1 MTTIHIM
8 NEEIIQKLS
17 SGCVVIDCESVIKE
31 LVENAIDSGATIINI
46 KLNNYGLDSIIVE
59 DNGSGINEE
68 NMELLGKRHCTSKI
82 NNIEELTKVNTY
94 GFRGEALYCISN
106 MGEVEIIS
114 SEGKEIGNSIQL
126 TTRIKKRVTR
136 KQGTTIIVKKL
147 FMNNKI
153 RREEFMRN
161 KNKELSKIITL
172 IQNYA
177 LMLINIKIILIHQF
191 KKSNNILLQS
201 NGKSLK
207 ENLYNLFKIDAK
219 DVTIPIEIEEN
230 GIKISGIVSNFID
243 KGRTNNDRIF
253 LFVNKR
259 PIEHKKLQQIIIQQ
273 WRSLGISF
281 KRKYPTV
288 ILNILVDEYDPNV
301 SPDKR
306 KVFFINEDNVLKLM
320 EKCISSVWST
330 ELLEQNI
337 PTINNDISY
346 STSSIIEN
354 TSPIK
359 SFNISFLPQST
370 QNLINQRKQ
379 KIISQNIF
387 DKEDIN
393 NNQIVNE
400 KQKEKPLI
408 TIHQLKN
415 ENESIEDEI
424 ISSSIINTNILQQKK
439 NIQNNINENQNEIS
453 EIENKEDDNDEWDDI
468 LKDES
473 SLENSLQKIRNFSSK
488 LNEKK
493 NSEEKELDERKVILK
508 EEKDDYKKI
517 KEKGI
522 NEEEYEIEK
531 KEIKEIEEKKKN
543 LIRQKTEERMNK
555 INNTIIISEKIN
567 EEIEKENNL
576 KKQIKKDDDKK
587 IINIRNKKLNKKE
600 QEEIK
605 ENKELNY
612 KESTSIS
619 EEFNEKILEEEE
631 KENKE
636 NKEENIKIN
645 IASNKLII
653 EPIELKRIVEHMIL
667 CHKDYPICQP
677 ERTEEDILKIPRK
690 MKKTTLE
697 EIEII
702 GQFNKGFIIGKL
714 GYDLYIIDQH
724 AADEIYNY
732 ETLLKKDKLSVQTLI
747 SPLQV
752 TMSCDDEIFV
762 QENIELFTQ
771 FGFEVIFREDKE
783 VTQRVFLTK
792 VYHRGK
798 NFFGINEF
806 SELVQQLKGCRNDMK
821 VIVKKKHKIF
831 ATEACRM
838 SIMIGDSLGREEMKK
853 IIKRL
858 VELNKPWHCPHGRQ
872 TIRHLWDLRRSFNEI
887 SKETK

>member
-8 NEEIIQKLS
+8 DEEIIQKLS

-31 LVENAIDSGATIINI
+31 LIENSIDSGATIINV
-46 KLNNYGLDSIIVE
+46 KLNNYGLDSLIVE

-82 NNIEELTKVNTY
+82 NNIEELTKVSTY

-114 SEGKEIGNSIQL
+114 SDGKEVGNSIQL

-161 KNKELSKIITL
+161 KNKELTKIITL

-177 LMLINIKIILIHQF
+177 LMLTDIKMILTHQF
-191 KKSNNILLQS
+191 KKTNIILLQS

-207 ENLYNLFKIDAK
+207 ENLYNFFKGDAK
-219 DVTIPIEIEEN
+219 DVTIPIEFEEK
-230 GIKISGIVSNFID
+230 GIKISGIVSNFTD
-243 KGRTNNDRIF
+243 KGRTNSDRIF

-259 PIEHKKLQQIIIQQ
+259 PIEHKKLQQIITQQ
-273 WRSLGISF
+273 WRSLGVSF

-288 ILNILVDEYDPNV
+288 ILNISVAEYDPNV

-306 KVFFINEDNVLKLM
+306 KVFFLDEDNVITLM

-330 ELLEQNI
+330 ELLEQSI
-337 PTINNDISY
+337 PTINNDASQF
-346 STSSIIEN
+346 TSSNE
-354 TSPIK
+354 
-359 SFNISFLPQST
+359 
-370 QNLINQRKQ
+370 
-379 KIISQNIF
+379 
-387 DKEDIN
+387 DKKTPHDILETDIN
-393 NNQIVNE
+393 NDLIE
-400 KQKEKPLI
+400 EKEKPLV
-408 TIHQLKN
+408 TIHKLKN
-415 ENESIEDEI
+415 ENESLEEETP
-424 ISSSIINTNILQQKK
+424 SSSIINTNVLQQTKT
-439 NIQNNINENQNEIS
+439 IQNDINENQNEIS
-453 EIENKEDDNDEWDDI
+453 DIEKKEDEEDEWDDI

-473 SLENSLQKIRNFSSK
+473 SLESSLQKIRNFSSK
-488 LNEKK
+488 SKERK
-493 NSEEKELDERKVILK
+493 SEDEEDEEVDERKAILK
-508 EEKDDYKKI
+508 NEEEDYKKI
-517 KEKGI
+517 KEKGMS
-522 NEEEYEIEK
+522 EEEYEAEK

-543 LIRQKTEERMNK
+543 IIRQRTEGRMNK
-555 INNTIIISEKIN
+555 INNTVVVSEQVN
-567 EEIEKENNL
+567 EEMEEENDL
-576 KKQIKKDDDKK
+576 KKQIKDDKE
-587 IINIRNKKLNKKE
+587 IISTRNSKRKSDKK
-600 QEEIK
+600 EIK
-605 ENKELNY
+605 EMTEMNY
-612 KESTSIS
+612 KESASIS
-619 EEFNEKILEEEE
+619 EEFNEKNKE
-631 KENKE
+631 ENKKKKKKKKKKNKEE

-645 IASNKLII
+645 IASNKLVI
-653 EPIELKRIVEHMIL
+653 EAIELKALVEHMIL

-697 EIEII
+697 DIEII

-752 TMSCDDEIFV
+752 SMSSDDEIFV
-762 QENIELFTQ
+762 QENIGLFPQ
-771 FGFEVIFREDKE
+771 FGFEVTFREDKE
-783 VTQRVFLTK
+783 ATQRVFLTK

-798 NFFGINEF
+798 NFFGANEF

-821 VIVKKKHKIF
+821 VIIKKKHKIF

-853 IIKRL
+853 IISRL
-858 VELNKPWHCPHGRQ
+858 VGLNKPWHCPHGRQ
-872 TIRHLWDLRRSFNEI
+872 TIRHLWDLRRSYNEI
-887 SKETK
+887 AKETK